1 MWPAL
6 MTESVVYMILD
17 VVFISWLVRQSYS
30 PRTMGTACVGGLETY
45 MGVEAESPDLFVND
59 IFI

>member
-1 MWPAL
+1 
-6 MTESVVYMILD
+6 MIVD